1 MDFKKFES
9 RLHLWQHLHFTA
21 IELQYRDNKCEIY
34 ATATNHQ
41 TLSQLYLCS
50 VSDKSAADQQLQQY
64 RTWLHKVNLGRTK
77 RVLAKPARSI
87 SVNVPG
93 NP

>member
-1 MDFKKFES
+1 MDFKKFET
-9 RLHLWQHLHFTA
+9 RLHLWHHLHFTA

-41 TLSQLYLCS
+41 TLSQLYLGS
-50 VSDKSAADQQLQQY
+50 VTDKHAADEQLQQY
-64 RTWLHKVNLGRTK
+64 RTWLHKVNLGRNK
-77 RVLAKPARSI
+77 RLMAQVTRPV
-87 SVNVPG
+87 SVNLPG